1 MANAAVQYVVVDSER
16 AGPPKHDLREGVGQQ
31 ERKGIRMKGRFH
43 IVWALA
49 LAGWLPLLSAAPAA
63 ADDAAL
69 AKAQEN
75 YQTYCKK
82 CHGEHG
88 KGDGPGAAMLNP
100 KPRDFA
106 DCANMQKRS
115 DDELFKVISEGG
127 EAVKMSADMQPW
139 GGTLS
144 DAEIHGLMSFVRSF
158 CKQAAPG
165 AAEK

>member
-1 MANAAVQYVVVDSER
+1 
-16 AGPPKHDLREGVGQQ
+16 
-31 ERKGIRMKGRFH
+31 MKRLLY
-43 IVWALA
+43 IACALA
-49 LAGWLPLLSAAPAA
+49 LVGWWTLLTGAPAA

-106 DCANMQKRS
+106 DCENMQKRS
-115 DDELFKVISEGG
+115 DEELFKVISEGG
-127 EAVKMSADMQPW
+127 ESLHMSADMQPW

-144 DAEIHGLMSFVRSF
+144 DDEIHALVKFVRSF
-158 CKQAAPG
+158 CKTPAGG
-165 AAEK
+165 AAEKK

>member
-1 MANAAVQYVVVDSER
+1 
-16 AGPPKHDLREGVGQQ
+16 
-31 ERKGIRMKGRFH
+31 MKGRLNF
-43 IVWALA
+43 VWAMA
-49 LAGWLPLLSAAPAA
+49 LAGWLPLLASTPAA

-69 AKAQEN
+69 AKAQES

-106 DCANMQKRS
+106 DCQNMQKRS

-144 DAEIHGLMSFVRSF
+144 EPEIHALVQFVRSF
-158 CKQAAPG
+158 CKPG
-165 AAEK
+165 GAEK

>member
-1 MANAAVQYVVVDSER
+1 VC
-16 AGPPKHDLREGVGQQ
+16 
-31 ERKGIRMKGRFH
+31 
-43 IVWALA
+43 ALA
-49 LAGWLPLLSAAPAA
+49 LAGWWPLLACVPAA
-63 ADDAAL
+63 ADDAAA

-75 YQTYCKK
+75 YRTYCRK

-106 DCANMQKRS
+106 DCQNMQKRS

-127 EAVKMSADMQPW
+127 EAVKMSPDMQPW
-139 GGTLS
+139 GGTIS
-144 DAEIHGLMSFVRSF
+144 DDEIHALVSFVRSF
-158 CKQAAPG
+158 CKPPAPG